1 MKRIVDDFP
10 GEYENARLHFVG
22 TDSIVHG
29 MNDSTDHCNTTI
41 ENHLHQGG
49 VLVTAPSGKAICYH
63 LDNTTGRIRVSCFM
77 QCEAF

>member
-1 MKRIVDDFP
+1 MPDP
-10 GEYENARLHFVG
+10 QYQP
-22 TDSIVHG
+22 
-29 MNDSTDHCNTTI
+29 NDPRYYTVRDKFGNMGIGSI